1 MAAEDLGAAL
11 EDYEASGKTN
21 SLTAWK
27 NKWLIK
33 DSGGDYAF
41 DGYHTNQKMLAAA
54 DIYETYLEELN
65 KLNLYDYDD
74 MILRAISG
82 LRAFPK
88 LAKFHSRTIFIHNA

>member
-1 MAAEDLGAAL
+1 LKHPTGRSVLPGGVLSLGQLAAEDLKTAL
-11 EDYEASGKTN
+11 EDYEISGKTN

-74 MILRAISG
+74 MILRA
-82 LRAFPK
+82 
-88 LAKFHSRTIFIHNA
+88 N